1 MAVQWE
7 EEMEFV
13 GSRVCLD
20 GNSRHAIARRSAQA
34 NKCLPKWRPV
44 FEFIMAP
51 EGVALEHC
59 EIDNVAGLSL
69 EFERVDDGESP
80 KRQRIGLDCEIGGER
95 DQNEE
100 APVDGNG
107 SVVETFAQDWSPLD
121 REMQRECADSRQRT
135 RALLGWSR
143 GQNGH
148 SQI

>member
-1 MAVQWE
+1 MGIQDT
-7 EEMEFV
+7 
-13 GSRVCLD
+13 RL
-20 GNSRHAIARRSAQA
+20 HADLPKRINVRRSGDPFLSSSW
-34 NKCLPKWRPV
+34 LPR
-44 FEFIMAP
+44 
-51 EGVALEHC
+51 GVALEHC

-69 EFERVDDGESP
+69 EFERVDNGESP

-121 REMQRECADSRQRT
+121 RQMQRECADSRQRT